1 MLSNRFMRL
10 ITSVLLL
17 LGVGIATIAI
27 VSPILDGGDNV
38 GTAPSGMLGNLLIC
52 FGVCL
57 VHQICWDVLNF
68 SFLEKRRRQND

>member
-1 MLSNRFMRL
+1 MRL

-27 VSPILDGGDNV
+27 ISPILDGGDTV
-38 GTAPSGMLGNLLIC
+38 GTATSGMLGNLLIC

-57 VHQICWDVLNF
+57 VHQICWD
-68 SFLEKRRRQND
+68 